1 MTTRAAQ
8 SCFAIVLGAIALF
21 MPLATHATGPDK
33 PALHA
38 VQSTFY
44 RYVYYLGWAL
54 TDEVVS
60 PGSCTAPPPS
70 FADYA
75 GDMAGFFGK
84 DVRLV
89 SVSPVTGQGTQR
101 TCVMNCRSA
110 AGAAAFR
117 VEVTAHAATGG
128 RIASLAFDRDV
139 TLLRGGQFRAGEQI
153 PLETI
158 MRAIMLS
165 RAARAADNTA
175 GLAVKKF
182 KSKTSCKAPDATDIM
197 GTRMVVGSIPTP
209 AENMLNIDS
218 FTIGTFAPGDTNMA
232 LHTFPCYRVGVLGGK
247 NTKYSVRFYLVF
259 SNTVIP
265 DDRKDPFIGTFK
277 AKISKGR
284 LFFTYKDWIV
294 NPTNAFTSQQE
305 YEGLQEACKTNEL
318 YNGLSYG
325 AVAFGTDTNALYV
338 VSNVVLQVK
347 TSTTGM
353 KFKNARVKK

>member
-1 MTTRAAQ
+1 MTAHAAHR
-8 SCFAIVLGAIALF
+8 CFATVLGAIALF
-21 MPLATHATGPDK
+21 MPLATHATSGPGGT
-33 PALHA
+33 AYHA

-60 PGSCTAPPPS
+60 RGSCSAPPVS

-75 GDMAGFFGK
+75 GDMAVFFGK

-89 SVSPVTGQGTQR
+89 SMSPVTRQGTQR
-101 TCVMNCRSA
+101 TCVMTCRGA
-110 AGAAAFR
+110 AGAFR
-117 VEVTAHAATGG
+117 VEITAHAAPGG
-128 RIASLAFDRDV
+128 RIASLAFNRGV
-139 TLLRGGQFRAGEQI
+139 TLPRGGQFRAGEQI

-165 RAARAADNTA
+165 RAARAADNPA
-175 GLAVKKF
+175 GLAVRKF

-218 FTIGTFAPGDTNMA
+218 FTIGTFMPGDTNMA
-232 LHTFPCYRVGVLGGK
+232 LHTFPCYRVGVSGGK